1 MSTNSLTCAAT
12 PAALAHHVDYAQR
25 IIEDAH
31 AVGVAVSFDRPDD
44 EARSN
49 ATLAHWREL
58 DADYGRTYVIWAFV
72 ASPVDGEGQLRLRVE
87 VRDGAHTYGSVT
99 LTTDPDTDSALA
111 SALDAIVEISE
122 KQNSTD

>member
-1 MSTNSLTCAAT
+1 MSPNPVKCAAT
-12 PAALAHHVDYAQR
+12 PAALAHHVDYAQQ

-31 AVGVAVSFDRPDD
+31 ADGVAVSFDRPDD

-58 DADYGRTYVIWAFV
+58 DAGYGRTYAIWAFV
-72 ASPVDGEGQLRLRVE
+72 SSPVDGKGRLRLRVD
-87 VRDGAHTYGSVT
+87 VRDGGHTYGSVT
-99 LTTDPDTDSALA
+99 LTTDPATDSALV

-122 KQNSTD
+122 KRNITG